1 MVFDQKKQILFYQ
14 NLIENCRF
22 FHDANLTNANLT
34 GANFHM
40 ADLTGANLEG
50 VIINETNLSCIGHDI
65 CTS

>member
-1 MVFDQKKQILFYQ
+1 MG
-14 NLIENCRF
+14 
-22 FHDANLTNANLT
+22 ANLSDADLTEANFHMADLTGANLT

-50 VIINETNLSCIGHDI
+50 VIISKTNLSCIGHEI